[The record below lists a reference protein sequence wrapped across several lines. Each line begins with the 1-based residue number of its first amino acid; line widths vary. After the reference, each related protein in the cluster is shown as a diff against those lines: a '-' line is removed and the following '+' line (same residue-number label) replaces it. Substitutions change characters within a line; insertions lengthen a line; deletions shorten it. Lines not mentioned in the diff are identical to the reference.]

1 MRTHPSGVITSVSGG
16 KHPTGPLMPRMFFV
30 LLWNAAHV
38 GLALYVI
45 VLTATARA
53 PRVRQLHPP
62 QVLPPR
68 EVQPHAFSHAV
79 HTGALTTIPHSA
91 PLARLSAILACQ
103 HKPTHIAAPAR
114 LSIEPSP
121 APTKPPSHAPRALI
135 EAHNAN
141 HNANAPRR
149 RSDTAHV
156 VSNRKPRKWH
166 GITTHIQPRKTQYRA
181 HQQGKNAVTK
191 KNTSRA
197 TRNPHTC

>member
-1 MRTHPSGVITSVSGG
+1 MQQATLLPL
-16 KHPTGPLMPRMFFV
+16 PTGPRMPRMFFV

-68 EVQPHAFSHAV
+68 KVQPHAFSQAV
-79 HTGALTTIPHSA
+79 HTSALTTHPDPA
-91 PLARLSAILACQ
+91 PLARLSALLAGQ
-103 HKPTHIAAPAR
+103 HKPTHITAHASISIKTPPAPA
-114 LSIEPSP
+114 
-121 APTKPPSHAPRALI
+121 KPPRNTPRALL

-141 HNANAPRR
+141 HNPNTPRR
-149 RSDTAHV
+149 SSDTAHV

-166 GITTHIQPRKTQYRA
+166 GITTHVQSASVRGA
-181 HQQGKNAVTK
+181 LGL
-191 KNTSRA
+191 
-197 TRNPHTC
+197 TCSPQNLRSMRSSSSA